1 MMTADDPWSGDD
13 SAQKPRR
20 RSGYSLLNI
29 TNLREPGTYDRNT
42 AVIFLPNLYRP
53 GDEVKPLDMV
63 DQPLRAEV
71 RVQTRASGAQAA
83 QGGVAAR

>member
-1 MMTADDPWSGDD
+1 M
-13 SAQKPRR
+13 
-20 RSGYSLLNI
+20 
-29 TNLREPGTYDRNT
+29 
-42 AVIFLPNLYRP
+42 IFLPNLYRP